1 MFSERRTGRRPVH
14 WTQNLDVPNW
24 VEAEAIGDPCLH
36 QLDDALYGGFR
47 IVRLHEVEIA
57 IRAGQAEIGDEP
69 VIDAMSADDDAAL
82 RGLPEHLG
90 ETHHRHS
97 TG

>member
-1 MFSERRTGRRPVH
+1 MSPH
-14 WTQNLDVPNW
+14 W

-36 QLDDALYGGFR
+36 QLDDALYGGFW
-47 IVRLHEVEIA
+47 IVRLHKVEIA
-57 IRAGQAEIGDEP
+57 IRAGQAEIGDDP
-69 VIDAMSADDDAAL
+69 VIDAMCADDDAAL